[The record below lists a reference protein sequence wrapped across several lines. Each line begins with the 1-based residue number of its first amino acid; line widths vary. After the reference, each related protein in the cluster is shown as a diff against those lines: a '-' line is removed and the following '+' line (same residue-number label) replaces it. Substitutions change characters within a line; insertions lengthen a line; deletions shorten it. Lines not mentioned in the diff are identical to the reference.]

1 MISTRNGHLIYGK
14 VAVPVREVTDAICDR
29 TSMDYICNRYPLT
42 PTQVMECLD
51 AVADIDKIDTGTHLV
66 LRNGS
71 DTSGE
76 VTIEISS
83 ISDTFFLK
91 VAQYGRVFLEKE
103 NDFNLLYDKG
113 FRMCAIETFEDIL
126 NGSVGYESSEL
137 HVIVYNA
144 IMDIVDNDFDKELF
158 VKFLKEED
166 EAQI

>member
-1 MISTRNGHLIYGK
+1 MVQI
-14 VAVPVREVTDAICDR
+14 
-29 TSMDYICNRYPLT
+29 
-42 PTQVMECLD
+42 
-51 AVADIDKIDTGTHLV
+51 
-66 LRNGS
+66 
-71 DTSGE
+71 
-76 VTIEISS
+76 
-83 ISDTFFLK
+83 FFLK

>member
-1 MISTRNGHLIYGK
+1 
-14 VAVPVREVTDAICDR
+14 
-29 TSMDYICNRYPLT
+29 
-42 PTQVMECLD
+42 MECLD
-51 AVADIDKIDTGTHLV
+51 AVADIDKIDSGTHLV

-91 VAQYGRVFLEKE
+91 VAQYGRVFLENEK
-103 NDFNLLYDKG
+103 DFNLLYDKG

-126 NGSVGYESSEL
+126 NGSVGYENSDL

-144 IMDIVDNDFDKELF
+144 IMEIVDNDFDKELF